1 MRCWLEHPEGV
12 RRWIGPGGLLLGR
25 EADCDLV
32 FEDSR
37 ISRHHALVRHGKP
50 GPEIIH
56 MGRNPSKV
64 NGKRDEGSRALT
76 DGDEIELPGGQ
87 VLRVGIADANS
98 RRSPMAWIVERALGG
113 RYGIRRYPFS
123 IGGTQDDDLSFR
135 SWPGEALVVRRAQG
149 SLFLQSTV
157 PCQYN
162 GEDLEEMTPVFP
174 GDRVEVEGEMLRF
187 SLVGQDGERV
197 TVVPERA
204 QRIVALT
211 LSFLPTGGRLVVKF
225 NDDETQVYMPE
236 RRFALIATLLSPVG
250 LDPGDYIEDEVVCSR
265 VWPRNPNKG
274 REHVNVL
281 LKRAREDLV
290 KAGLNGFKLLERAR
304 GGGATRFALPNGCE
318 VEIK

>member
-37 ISRHHALVRHGKP
+37 ISRHHLLVRVGSE
-50 GPEIIH
+50 GPEMIH
-56 MGRNPSKV
+56 MGKNPAKV
-64 NGKRDEGSRALT
+64 NGKRHEGTVRLS
-76 DGDEIELPGGQ
+76 DGDEVQLPGSPGI
-87 VLRVGIADANS
+87 RVGVVDS
-98 RRSPMAWIVERALGG
+98 GRRASMSWMIERSTGG
-113 RYGIRRYPFS
+113 RYGIRRFPFS
-123 IGGTQDDDLSFR
+123 MGGTEDDDLSFR
-135 SWPGEALVVRRAQG
+135 GWPAGALVVRRAQG
-149 SLFLQSTV
+149 SLFLQASV

-162 GEDLEEMTPVFP
+162 GKELDEMTPIFP
-174 GDRVEVEGEMLRF
+174 GDRVEVDGEMMRF

-204 QRIVALT
+204 KRIVSLT
-211 LSFLPTGGRLVVKF
+211 LTFLPTGGRLLVSF
-225 NDDETQVYMPE
+225 GDDETQVYMPE
-236 RRFALIATLLSPVG
+236 RRFALLATLLSPQAVE
-250 LDPGDYIEDEVVCSR
+250 PGDYVDDETVCSR

-290 KAGLNGFKLLERAR
+290 KAGLNGFNLLERAR
-304 GGGATRFALPNGCE
+304 GGGATRFVLPPGAQVE
-318 VEIK
+318 VT